1 MYLQPLD
8 QVVSVLCS
16 VDFWL
21 IAYRGTCL
29 LTMATK
35 WATSTVFTVHIHW
48 PPYFIFSR
56 FCYTGMYSVW
66 EIDFNFKE
74 LGACA
79 NTVYHT
85 LSPPPLHKRLG
96 TRLVIILNLVCLCM
110 VRCLVPG
117 VYYNCWFSI
126 WPAVWYVN
134 PWLSGI
140 VIQTQLN
147 GACLSA
153 WWQFNYVS
161 QIALEVQQVSCFI
174 DKGIAEVAEG
184 TWDWV
189 GGGAPMMVH
198 AYERTH

>member
-1 MYLQPLD
+1 MYIQPLD
-8 QVVSVLCS
+8 QVVSVLCI

-35 WATSTVFTVHIHW
+35 WATSTVLLYIFTILLTLYSVGFVTLH
-48 PPYFIFSR
+48 
-56 FCYTGMYSVW
+56 GMYSVW
-66 EIDFNFKE
+66 EIDCNFKE

-79 NTVYHT
+79 NSVYHA

-96 TRLVIILNLVCLCM
+96 TRLVTILNLMCLCM

-153 WWQFNYVS
+153 WWQFNYGS
-161 QIALEVQQVSCFI
+161 QIALEV
-174 DKGIAEVAEG
+174 
-184 TWDWV
+184 
-189 GGGAPMMVH
+189 
-198 AYERTH
+198 